1 MQAILYYPANYDA
14 TKKYPMIV
22 YTYEL
27 LSQDR
32 HRYIAPREN
41 DYYNANVFTLSPSS
55 ITGRRGS
62 SGCRSHRGRT

>member
-22 YTYEL
+22 NTYEL
-27 LSQDR
+27 LSQDL

-41 DYYNANVFTLSPSS
+41 DYY
-55 ITGRRGS
+55 
-62 SGCRSHRGRT
+62 